1 MGERNIA
8 QFSVCPTL
16 VRKPPHPSMPQV
28 GDKVIPQRSE
38 TVYEI
43 FHVNQGGAGEETRT
57 RAHFTDVDT
66 CDDCKEV

>member
-1 MGERNIA
+1 
-8 QFSVCPTL
+8 
-16 VRKPPHPSMPQV
+16 MPQA

-43 FHVNQGGAGEETRT
+43 FHVPQGGAGVETRT
-57 RAHFTDVDT
+57 RSHFTDVDT

>member
-1 MGERNIA
+1 LGERNIA
-8 QFSVCPTL
+8 KFSMRPIL
-16 VRKPPHPSMPQV
+16 VRKPAQPSMPQV

-43 FHVNQGGAGEETRT
+43 FHLHEGGEKTRNS
-57 RAHFTDVDT
+57 AHFTDVDT

>member
-1 MGERNIA
+1 
-8 QFSVCPTL
+8 
-16 VRKPPHPSMPQV
+16 MPQV

-43 FHVNQGGAGEETRT
+43 FHLHEGGEKTRT